1 MACLDTTL
9 LIDLLRS
16 NPERKRRALA
26 KIEVLARCG
35 ERIVT
40 TRVNLAELY
49 VGIELFDDPER
60 EYQRVRG
67 ILDYI
72 NAILE
77 FDDLAAQSFGQ
88 ITAHLRRIGRPAGD
102 MDVLI
107 AATALANGH
116 CLVTR
121 NPTHFANIPLLAVES
136 Y

>member
-9 LIDLLRS
+9 LVDLLRS
-16 NPERKRRALA
+16 NPDRKHRALG
-26 KIEVLARCG
+26 KIEVLANHG

-40 TRVNLAELY
+40 TRINLAELY
-49 VGIELFDDPER
+49 VGIELSDDPKR
-60 EYQRVRG
+60 AYRRVRG
-67 ILDYI
+67 VLDHLHS
-72 NAILE
+72 ILE
-77 FDDLAAQSFGQ
+77 FDDLAAQAFGEV
-88 ITAHLRRIGRPAGD
+88 TAHLRRKGQPAGD

-121 NPTHFANIPLLAVES
+121 NAAHFAGIPQLVVET